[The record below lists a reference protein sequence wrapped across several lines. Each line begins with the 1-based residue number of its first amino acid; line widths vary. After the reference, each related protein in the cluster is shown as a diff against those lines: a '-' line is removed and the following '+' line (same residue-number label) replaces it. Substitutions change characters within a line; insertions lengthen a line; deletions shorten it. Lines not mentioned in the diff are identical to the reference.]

1 MIEITEEEYITI
13 CSMTIKKTVVLDD
26 GYIVYCKNFFGDE
39 IAKAIYY
46 DNGEVFYYK
55 RIEK

>member
-39 IAKAIYY
+39 IAKAFYY
-46 DNGEVFYYK
+46 DSGEVFYYK

>member
-1 MIEITEEEYITI
+1 MIEITEEEYIAI
-13 CSMTIKKTVVLDD
+13 FLRTIKKTVVLDD
-26 GYIVYCKNFFGDE
+26 GYIVYCENFSGDE